1 MTEDQVKFV
10 QRPKRTWREP
20 SPIERLAIIQEQ
32 IRIND
37 LKPTD
42 LLWCDRDT
50 ILRRRESAILLEIEA
65 ERIKN
70 ATSR

>member
-1 MTEDQVKFV
+1 MNEEQQKYV
-10 QRPKRTWREP
+10 QRPKRSWREP
-20 SPIERLAIIQEQ
+20 SLIERLAIIREQ

-50 ILRRRESAILLEIEA
+50 ILRRRESAILVEIESA
-65 ERIKN
+65 KNERP
-70 ATSR
+70 